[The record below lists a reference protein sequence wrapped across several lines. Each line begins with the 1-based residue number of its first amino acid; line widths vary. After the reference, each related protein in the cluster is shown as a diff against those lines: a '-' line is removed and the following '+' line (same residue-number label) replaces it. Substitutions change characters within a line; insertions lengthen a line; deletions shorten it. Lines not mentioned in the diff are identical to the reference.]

1 VYSEVL
7 TKEKGEQLVIRK
19 QRNKPLL
26 QRLRCRIFHGNSQ
39 SMEQKKAMSS
49 GISLSLIFALGAVAI
64 CVFVVILAATR
75 KS

>member
-19 QRNKPLL
+19 QRYKPLL
-26 QRLRCRIFHGNSQ
+26 QRLRCRIFQGNSQ
-39 SMEQKKAMSS
+39 PMEQKKAMSS
-49 GISLSLIFALGAVAI
+49 GINLGLIFALGAVAI
-64 CVFVVILAATR
+64 SVFVVILAATR